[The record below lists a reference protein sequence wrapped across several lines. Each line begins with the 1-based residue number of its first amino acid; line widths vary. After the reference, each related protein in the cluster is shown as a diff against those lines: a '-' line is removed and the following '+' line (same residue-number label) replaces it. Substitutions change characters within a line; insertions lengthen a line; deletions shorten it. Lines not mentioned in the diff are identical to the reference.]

1 LATENPKRKLV
12 ALVSADVQGYS
23 RLMQDNEEATVAT
36 LKEFRQLMTELIEKH
51 RGRVVDS
58 PGDNLLAE
66 FASVVEAVRSAVE
79 VQEELKTRNE
89 ELPQERRM
97 KYRMG
102 INVGDVI
109 SEEGRIYGDG
119 VNIAARIESLAEGG
133 GICIAGTVYDQ
144 VRNKLELEYEFLGE
158 QRVKNMAEPVRV
170 YRVGTA
176 VAAASRETSSEPK
189 SPDKP
194 SIAVLPFVNI
204 SGDSE
209 QEYFSDGLTE
219 DLITD
224 LSRFSGMFV
233 ISRHSVFFYKGKAI
247 KTGQISAE
255 LGVRY
260 VVEGSVRKAGD
271 RVRISAQLI
280 DAATGGHLWADRYD
294 RELKNIF
301 TLQDELTQ
309 QIVMALKVKVTQ
321 AEQARVMRKETTS
334 LNAYDYVLRGRSLA
348 NRYTKED
355 NAQAR
360 LMYEKAIELEP
371 AFAAAY
377 AYLGWSY
384 YLDWVTQWS
393 RSPELLERAF
403 ELGKKALVLDDA
415 LAMAYRL
422 LGHVDAHKNQYEQA
436 IAEVEK
442 AITIDPNDADGYA
455 ELGEALIWAGRPAEG
470 IELVEKAIRLNP
482 HCPLNYFFALGCGHM
497 FAKQYDEA
505 IVVHGRAITRNPDFL
520 GSHLALAFI
529 YSRTGRTA
537 EARSEVD
544 EIRRISPGYLLEV
557 ARERLPFRDQTERE
571 DFFGA
576 LRAAGLE

>member
-1 LATENPKRKLV
+1 
-12 ALVSADVQGYS
+12 
-23 RLMQDNEEATVAT
+23 
-36 LKEFRQLMTELIEKH
+36 
-51 RGRVVDS
+51 
-58 PGDNLLAE
+58 
-66 FASVVEAVRSAVE
+66 
-79 VQEELKTRNE
+79 
-89 ELPQERRM
+89 
-97 KYRMG
+97 
-102 INVGDVI
+102 VGDVV
-109 SEEGRIYGDG
+109 EEGERIYGDG
-119 VNIAARIESLAEGG
+119 VNIAARVESLAEGG

-144 VRNKLELEYEFLGE
+144 VRNKLGLEYEFLGE
-158 QRVKNMAEPVRV
+158 QRVKNIAEPVRV

-176 VAAASRETSSEPK
+176 VGVASREASSEPK

-194 SIAVLPFVNI
+194 SIAVLPFVNM
-204 SGDSE
+204 SGDPE

-247 KTGQISAE
+247 KTGQISEE

-260 VVEGSVRKAGD
+260 VLEGSVRKAGGK
-271 RVRISAQLI
+271 VRITAQLI

-294 RELKNIF
+294 RDLENIF

-309 QIVMALKVKVTQ
+309 QIVMALKVKVTE
-321 AEQARVMRKETTS
+321 AEQARVMRKDTTN
-334 LNAYDYVLRGRSLA
+334 LNAYDYVLRGRSAA

-355 NAQAR
+355 NAEAR
-360 LMYEKAIELEP
+360 RMYERAIELEP

-393 RSPELLERAF
+393 RSPELLERAS
-403 ELGKKALVLDDA
+403 ELGRKALVLDDA

-422 LGHVDAHKNQYEQA
+422 LGHVGAHREQYEQA
-436 IAEVEK
+436 IADAER
-442 AITIDPNDADGYA
+442 AIAIDPNDADGYA
-455 ELGEALIWAGRPAEG
+455 ELGEALIWAGRSAEG

-497 FAKQYDEA
+497 FAEQYDQA
-505 IVVHGRAITRNPDFL
+505 IAAHGRAITRNPDFL

-529 YSRTGRTA
+529 YSRTGRMA

-544 EIRRISPGYLLEV
+544 EIRRISPGYSLDV
-557 ARERLPFRDQTERE
+557 ARQRLPFRDHRERE

-576 LRAAGLE
+576 LRAAGLG